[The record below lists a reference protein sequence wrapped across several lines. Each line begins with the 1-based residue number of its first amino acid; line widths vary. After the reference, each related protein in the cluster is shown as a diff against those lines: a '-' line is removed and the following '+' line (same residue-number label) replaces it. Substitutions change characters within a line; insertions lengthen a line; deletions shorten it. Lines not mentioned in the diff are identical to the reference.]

1 MNSVLFAWFLLIYL
15 FGRSSPIQTRVFHL
29 YIFHLYIFVL
39 LSLKKREQGLVE
51 VGPPGGGVMAEP
63 RRWPVS
69 LNLRES
75 EGWQK
80 RGRPWWRSH
89 DGGRFL

>member
-1 MNSVLFAWFLLIYL
+1 MNSVLFAWFLLINL
-15 FGRSSPIQTRVFHL
+15 FGRENKDWQ
-29 YIFHLYIFVL
+29 
-39 LSLKKREQGLVE
+39 KR
-51 VGPPGGGVMAEP
+51 GPPLVAEP

-69 LNLRES
+69 LNLRKS